1 MNVRSG
7 VTVNIE
13 LTLNEVA
20 DLLSLIRCVDG
31 ENLNSAM
38 LNLKTNICDSLLVY
52 LNKYDEEL

>member
-1 MNVRSG
+1 MNVRSN

-13 LTLNEVA
+13 LTLNEVD
-20 DLLSLIRCVDG
+20 DLLSLIRYIDG

-38 LNLKTNICDSLLVY
+38 LNLKTNICDSLLAY